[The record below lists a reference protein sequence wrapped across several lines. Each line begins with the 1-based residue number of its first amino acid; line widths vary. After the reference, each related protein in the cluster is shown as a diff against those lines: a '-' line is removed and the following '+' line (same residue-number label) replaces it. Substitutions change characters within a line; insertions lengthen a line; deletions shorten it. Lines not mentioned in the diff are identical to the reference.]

1 MTQLRYGH
9 LFTGPAGQPQ
19 PDDRLVLVRAL
30 RRLPVNQR
38 AVLVLRHFEDLP
50 ESEVARVLGLPL
62 GTVKSLNRRGLALLR
77 QAPDVAA
84 MLPASTDV
92 RSHNA

>member
-1 MTQLRYGH
+1 MARRRPT
-9 LFTGPAGQPQ
+9 TGWCSSGRCAGC
-19 PDDRLVLVRAL
+19 RC
-30 RRLPVNQR
+30 

-77 QAPDVAA
+77 QAPDVVA
-84 MLPASTDV
+84 MLPSTTEV
-92 RSHNA
+92 IATEMRSPGA